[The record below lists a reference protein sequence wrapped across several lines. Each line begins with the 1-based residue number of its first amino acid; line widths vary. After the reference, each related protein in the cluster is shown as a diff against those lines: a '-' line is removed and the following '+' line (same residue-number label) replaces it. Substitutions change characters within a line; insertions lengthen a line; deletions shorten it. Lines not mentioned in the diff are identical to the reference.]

1 MKLLEKVKEL
11 LDERAKSLRVM
22 LESEREKNQD
32 LVRVLLLSV
41 TVIWL
46 LKYFVKL
53 VKLNLVQLLT
63 KVRLGVK
70 EVEPTSAHFVE
81 LLSTDTTNYFYGP
94 RKYFYSQPWIIFILL
109 CSALGN
115 MQNN

>member
-1 MKLLEKVKEL
+1 MKLLEKANEL
-11 LDERAKSLRVM
+11 LDERAKSLHVM
-22 LESEREKNQD
+22 LESEREQKAKNQD
-32 LVRVLLLSV
+32 LVRVLLLSI
-41 TVIWL
+41 TAIWL

-81 LLSTDTTNYFYGP
+81 LLSTDTTT
-94 RKYFYSQPWIIFILL
+94 
-109 CSALGN
+109 
-115 MQNN
+115 